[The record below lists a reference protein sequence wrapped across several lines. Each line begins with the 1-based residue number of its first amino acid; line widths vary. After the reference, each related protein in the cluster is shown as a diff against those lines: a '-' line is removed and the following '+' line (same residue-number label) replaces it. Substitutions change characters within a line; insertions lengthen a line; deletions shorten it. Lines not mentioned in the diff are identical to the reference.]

1 MDRRVDVA
9 IALVVVALGVV
20 ILFATQNIADSPVP
34 DPIGP
39 RGIPNALGI
48 FFVTAG
54 SVLALRRVVRWN
66 SESTL
71 VPPEGSEDDQGVPPG
86 SSVRALSIWFAA
98 LVYVVTLP
106 YLGYLI
112 GTPLFIAFMLW
123 QLKFDR
129 KPLLRV
135 PAIVVYPVIFT
146 VATYL
151 FFAMFLGVR
160 IPLGFV
166 RELVIMLSGR

>member
-1 MDRRVDVA
+1 M
-9 IALVVVALGVV
+9 
-20 ILFATQNIADSPVP
+20 
-34 DPIGP
+34 
-39 RGIPNALGI
+39 
-48 FFVTAG
+48 
-54 SVLALRRVVRWN
+54 
-66 SESTL
+66 
-71 VPPEGSEDDQGVPPG
+71 PPEGSEDDQGVPPG

-129 KPLLRV
+129 KPLLRI
-135 PAIVVYPVIFT
+135 PAIVVYPVFFT
-146 VATYL
+146 VVTYF

-160 IPLGFV
+160 IPLGVV